1 MNMNEILDYMDE
13 LLDKAVQMPF
23 SGKKSLVD
31 VVQLS
36 ELVREIRYNLPNEIK
51 QAKNLVN
58 DRKIIIND
66 ARAEADNI
74 IRKAEDKAKQ
84 LVSNEEITRQ
94 AQSKANEIMVNAQSK
109 SKELRF
115 ATNEYVDNMLN
126 RVEELLSSDLIDVRK
141 TRSAL
146 KGGK

>member
-1 MNMNEILDYMDE
+1 MSIDDILEMMDE
-13 LLDKAVQMPF
+13 AMDKAVQMPF
-23 SGKKSLVD
+23 TGKKSLVD
-31 VVQLS
+31 VDNMR
-36 ELVREIRYNLPNEIK
+36 ELIKEIRFNMPNEIK

-66 ARAEADNI
+66 ARAEADSI
-74 IRKAEDKAKQ
+74 IRKAEERAKQ
-84 LVSNEEITRQ
+84 MVSNEEITRQ
-94 AQSKANEIMVNAQSK
+94 AQAKANEIMVNAQTK

-126 RVEELLSSDLIDVRK
+126 RVEELLSSDLMDVRK

-146 KGGK
+146 KGNK